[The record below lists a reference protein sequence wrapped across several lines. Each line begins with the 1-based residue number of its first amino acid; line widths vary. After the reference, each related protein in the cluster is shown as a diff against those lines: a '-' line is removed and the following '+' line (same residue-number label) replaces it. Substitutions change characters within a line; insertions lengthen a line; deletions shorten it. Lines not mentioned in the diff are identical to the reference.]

1 MAYRKVVT
9 GNDNIA
15 SETASHNRVHV
26 ELGESGKIFAVFV
39 CLCVIAV
46 VIFMAFAHRDWL
58 EGLLVVTFV
67 GVFVGLWL
75 VALSYLIRHS
85 VTTYTV
91 VIANR
96 AQQREEASNVRVRA
110 QAENYLLWVDETG
123 KSHFESTV
131 SIVENRHFP
140 AQITAPPN
148 YNDTIL
154 DLYDNLKSARAVEK
168 ALDKRVSYYEIQKV
182 LDKYRPGWSTPAKKI
197 VESDIA
203 NDAI

>member
-15 SETASHNRVHV
+15 SETASHNRMHV
-26 ELGESGKIFAVFV
+26 EMGESGKIFAVLL
-39 CLCVIAV
+39 CLCVVAV

-58 EGLLVVTFV
+58 EGLLVV
-67 GVFVGLWL
+67 
-75 VALSYLIRHS
+75 
-85 VTTYTV
+85 TV

-197 VESDIA
+197 VEGDLA